1 MPLAKARGARR
12 RKSDSP
18 PPPPLSAA
26 TDRQLRDVLAVL
38 AGADAPRVSQL
49 SGVFAP
55 PTEGPLCV
63 SLAGV
68 VRGLLDASAAYSTAG
83 KMGLPVFM
91 SGEQYGSR
99 EAKDFFDARVLVFDL
114 DNPVNPVTHDA
125 LRALGLL
132 AFAYDTAS
140 SITKRPRQRLVVV
153 LDRDASAAEY
163 RRLGALVASR
173 LAALGIF
180 VSPESFE
187 HARVFFLPARSEFM
201 DGGEP
206 HRWRPCAFAG
216 EPLPVDRWLAAL
228 DAFEQEQGMAL
239 VAVLG
244 AAQEAAPEAGRDAE
258 EPDPSRAGSP
268 GRSADLDPGEGR
280 VQGPGPEA
288 QERAVQIARSA
299 PASRSGERG
308 RDALREA
315 AREITDATGLTGA
328 GLVAVLVN
336 YFSPRCTLAK
346 ARTRPERRIPVG
358 GPYPWREREIA
369 RLVTARRPGTSGPR
383 RVDRSGAAATLAT
396 RATLPLSLDQSTRRV
411 YDPAAPIER
420 RFATAQEARV
430 RDLRLRGMHA
440 VGAAALAKLRL
451 RSDSCLPAAW
461 RDLSSRLADGP
472 AHASRRDL
480 ALALGCDEPTA
491 GRALRCFVSLGVLEV
506 QRPAIGG

>member
-244 AAQEAAPEAGRDAE
+244 PLNVLIEAGKAVTL
-258 EPDPSRAGSP
+258 
-268 GRSADLDPGEGR
+268 DL
-280 VQGPGPEA
+280 
-288 QERAVQIARSA
+288 
-299 PASRSGERG
+299 
-308 RDALREA
+308 
-315 AREITDATGLTGA
+315 GLT
-328 GLVAVLVN
+328 
-336 YFSPRCTLAK
+336 T
-346 ARTRPERRIPVG
+346 
-358 GPYPWREREIA
+358 PYYDE
-369 RLVTARRPGTSGPR
+369 SDR
-383 RVDRSGAAATLAT
+383 RVTSATVLL
-396 RATLPLSLDQSTRRV
+396 RATFAHGESSVLRTTVAMPSPMFSGTR
-411 YDPAAPIER
+411 
-420 RFATAQEARV
+420 
-430 RDLRLRGMHA
+430 
-440 VGAAALAKLRL
+440 
-451 RSDSCLPAAW
+451 
-461 RDLSSRLADGP
+461 
-472 AHASRRDL
+472 
-480 ALALGCDEPTA
+480 CD
-491 GRALRCFVSLGVLEV
+491 R
-506 QRPAIGG
+506 